1 VPTVPLGAEVNL
13 GIQTVSL
20 VIILVGLRYAVMT
33 HRAFAKGSENGAK
46 LESTHKNLM
55 TSAVVVSGLGAIVWM
70 IPNLLLGWFYDT
82 TGFGYGSGGYQSYF
96 LIVGAYNAHWYLL
109 VMMAGLGSITAILG
123 VYLVLRMRWSKFPEV
138 LKVQNYRAVMIT
150 TWSLWFVNILVGFL
164 VFYYFAFLQTG

>member
-1 VPTVPLGAEVNL
+1 VATVPLGAEVNL

-20 VIILVGLRYAVMT
+20 VIILVGLRYAIMT
-33 HRAFAKGSENGAK
+33 HSAFAKGSEDGAK
-46 LESTHKNLM
+46 LESKHKNLM
-55 TSAVVVSGLGAIVWM
+55 TSAVVVSGLGAVVWM
-70 IPNLLLGWFYDT
+70 IPNLVLGWFYDT

-96 LIVGAYNAHWYLL
+96 LFGGVYNAHWYLL
-109 VMMAGLGSITAILG
+109 VLMAGLGSITAVLG
-123 VYLVLRMRWSKFPEV
+123 VYLVLRMRWSRFPEA